1 MARTSPYG
9 DLLQGMPGMQLPKWL
24 FGGEFGDIENS
35 IIVTE
40 NARRQSDGQALQN
53 DANEMKIDEARRA
66 REFEDQ
72 LSGVFQENKPATMRD
87 MYKVGVEQALGQGRA
102 DIAFQMQDKL
112 DEINRHQKQQEMER
126 LRGAIAANSI
136 NPDYAAT
143 MMPELYN
150 KEALEIAKEKVRKM
164 GGSIFNPEDGTFAP
178 IAQRGGNT
186 PRERQP
192 IAYNKDGE
200 IKWVDPRDTEE
211 RNKLIKDGYSKGEA
225 PRQTQTQIDPF
236 QAALQV
242 MMAQRG
248 GEKTAEKATE
258 EQRQVVDK
266 VKEKLNVTSQGGD
279 APPRPPQ
286 PGMKWQFNR
295 KTGEFREVPL

>member
-35 IIVTE
+35 IIMTE
-40 NARRQSDGQALQN
+40 NARRQSDGQALTN
-53 DANEMKIDEARRA
+53 DINEMKIDEARRA

-72 LSGVFQENKPATMRD
+72 LSEVFQEKKPATMRD
-87 MYKVGVEQALGQGRA
+87 MYSTAMEQALGAGRA
-102 DIAFQMQDKL
+102 DDMMKMQQRLEEL
-112 DEINRHQKQQEMER
+112 DRQEKQQKIQDINT
-126 LRGAIAANSI
+126 AIAAGRI
-136 NPDYAAT
+136 NPEKAAE
-143 MMPELYN
+143 MMPDLFTPDVVKRQQERNNL
-150 KEALEIAKEKVRKM
+150 M
-164 GGSIFNPEDGTFAP
+164 GGLVYDPESGELMPKPRAGGAGGTS
-178 IAQRGGNT
+178 
-186 PRERQP
+186 RERQP
-192 IAYNKDGE
+192 IAYNKNGE

-225 PRQTQTQIDPF
+225 PRQTQIDPF

-258 EQRQVVDK
+258 EQKQVADK
-266 VKEKLNVTSQGGD
+266 VKEKLNVASQGGD